1 MLLSST
7 SSMKIKEKKTDK
19 PALAGV
25 IGLFVENYF
34 TAFFVENYFTAFF
47 VENYFTAFFVG
58 NYFTAF
64 FAVYSSGF
72 SVSFATSMF

>member
-19 PALAGV
+19 PALAGF
-25 IGLFVENYF
+25 IGL
-34 TAFFVENYFTAFF
+34 
-47 VENYFTAFFVG
+47 FVG

-72 SVSFATSMF
+72 SVSFATSIF